1 MHIVILDLLQ
11 ISQTAGIPGILG
23 LSGKEKK
30 LFSQHLRLSRDQQS
44 GKYFHLYVQQLKI
57 PSASEFQKYYGD
69 MTNQKTSANREACN
83 WHLTLRACK

>member
-11 ISQTAGIPGILG
+11 ISQTAGILG

-44 GKYFHLYVQQLKI
+44 GKYFQLYVQQLKI

-83 WHLTLRACK
+83 WRLTLRACK